1 MRSVPRTATSLASTL
16 MRHPLAVFSVVALL
30 TVGFL
35 PAAENDEPGPGYLGI
50 YMQEVTR
57 SLRKALDLED
67 RAGVLVTYVEKDSP
81 AETAGLEDGDVI
93 LEYQGT
99 EIESPAD
106 LRERVRETPPGE
118 KVALKIVRDGDQ
130 QTLSATIAERPAERP
145 FYAFFDDHGTHFWEY
160 DDDDFTDQPHR
171 FALRV
176 GPYLGAVVTS
186 LNKDLAAYFD
196 MKEDQGL
203 LVLEV
208 LSETIA
214 DKAGLKAGD
223 VITKINGDKVASRE
237 DLRDALADLDSGQE
251 FKISIVRHGKTQ
263 RLDAQLESDWRGALP
278 HLGTPFRYWPGV
290 PPIWLDESFKDDL
303 RQELDKLRDELK
315 DLRQELKGLRQ
326 DI

>member
-1 MRSVPRTATSLASTL
+1 MIKIWGRTTSINVQKVMWAIGELELPHERIDAGGSFGKNNEPAYLTMNPNGLVPTL
-16 MRHPLAVFSVVALL
+16 
-30 TVGFL
+30 
-35 PAAENDEPGPGYLGI
+35 D
-50 YMQEVTR
+50 
-57 SLRKALDLED
+57 
-67 RAGVLVTYVEKDSP
+67 
-81 AETAGLEDGDVI
+81 EDGFI
-93 LEYQGT
+93 LW
-99 EIESPAD
+99 ESNSILRYIAAKYGSGKLEPAD

-118 KVALKIVRDGDQ
+118 KVPRQIVRDGDQ
-130 QTLSATIAERPAERP
+130 QPLSATIAERPAERP
-145 FYAFFDDHGTHFWEY
+145 FYAFFDDHATHCWEY